1 VSALHI
7 GLGIVAALALRAEA
21 QVAVGGV
28 GPRYGVYPGAPVVVV
43 PLTSYPY
50 GGYVYPDPLRFTD
63 ELPSCY
69 RFGRCSLRE
78 LERFRDRAHRLDR
91 LAPAAPDGGPRLE
104 RAAPGRASV
113 APTPEEN
120 IRPEYRGASVPR
132 TEFEASGRPR

>member
-28 GPRYGVYPGAPVVVV
+28 GPRYGVYPGAPVAVV

-78 LERFRDRAHRLDR
+78 VERFRDRAHPLDR
-91 LAPAAPDGGPRLE
+91 LAPAAPDGGPRRE
-104 RAAPGRASV
+104 REAPGRANV

-120 IRPEYRGASVPR
+120 IRPEYRGASLPR